1 MVFFSQGV
9 RRWKGV
15 SEEGGR
21 EWESCFNELSPG
33 SEGGHLQRLEEE
45 GARRESASARRA
57 KELPGGGSPE
67 LSCLK
72 GTTEKANE

>member
-21 EWESCFNELSPG
+21 EWESCFNELSSG
-33 SEGGHLQRLEEE
+33 SEGEHLQTLEEE
-45 GARRESASARRA
+45 GA
-57 KELPGGGSPE
+57 
-67 LSCLK
+67 
-72 GTTEKANE
+72 

>member
-33 SEGGHLQRLEEE
+33 WEGKRVQALEKDEAWRKTHWRGE
-45 GARRESASARRA
+45 RE
-57 KELPGGGSPE
+57 KLPE
-67 LSCLK
+67 
-72 GTTEKANE
+72 

>member
-33 SEGGHLQRLEEE
+33 LEGEHLQRLEEA
-45 GARRESASARRA
+45 GAQRKAHRRGEQKSFQ
-57 KELPGGGSPE
+57 KEE
-67 LSCLK
+67 AQSCPV
-72 GTTEKANE
+72 

>member
-15 SEEGGR
+15 SEKGGR

-33 SEGGHLQRLEEE
+33 SERKHMRRLVGEAAWKKIPWQGEQKASRMSKLRAVRYKLECKGG
-45 GARRESASARRA
+45 
-57 KELPGGGSPE
+57 
-67 LSCLK
+67 
-72 GTTEKANE
+72 